1 MWCLHEKESYYY
13 PSKGCARNSVWVV
26 PRVIGSKPGTNA
38 SITLGAPLV
47 LQDSIV
53 SADATHSCE
62 ARMCEL
68 TRIASRSAGAA
79 ARGRE
84 RGPRRVHPPTTIG
97 AVKVE
102 LRLRLLE
109 APTACVLRGRP
120 GGASHGAGLSQFA
133 LPGDALTHRPTRL
146 LACGA

>member
-1 MWCLHEKESYYY
+1 MQKDHTPTRVHAHVHGGSWCE
-13 PSKGCARNSVWVV
+13 RNGDNTFI
-26 PRVIGSKPGTNA
+26 RVRDS
-38 SITLGAPLV
+38 GAPLV
-47 LQDSIV
+47 VRDFIV

-84 RGPRRVHPPTTIG
+84 RGPQRVHPPTTVG

-109 APTACVLRGRP
+109 ASTA
-120 GGASHGAGLSQFA
+120 
-133 LPGDALTHRPTRL
+133 
-146 LACGA
+146 